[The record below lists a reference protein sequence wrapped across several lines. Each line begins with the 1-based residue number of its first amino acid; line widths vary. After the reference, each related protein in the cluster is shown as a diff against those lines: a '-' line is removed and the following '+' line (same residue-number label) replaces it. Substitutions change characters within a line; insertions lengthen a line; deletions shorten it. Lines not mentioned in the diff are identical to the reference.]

1 MATGE
6 TRLQIQRSAGA
17 ILVRLIAV
25 IAVMAVTVG
34 VALLPTVVAADSA
47 VASLDREMFDVPP
60 LPDEFEAP
68 AETSFVYAA
77 DGSELARLHGPQN
90 RVHVSLSGI
99 PEVTRQAVVATE
111 DAGFHEHNG
120 VDHRAIVRAAVANAR
135 AGAVEAGASTITQQY
150 VRNVLLASYRTADG
164 GFEKSLARKVHEAAW
179 AVALEEQLSKEEILE
194 RYLNTAYFGNGVYG
208 VGTAARYYFGRDV
221 SELDAA
227 RSALLAGLIRAPELN
242 DPIEHPDSARH
253 RRDIVLRQMRI
264 AGFLTAEQMAVAQ
277 DSPLGLDV
285 QPEGERDEP
294 FLVEWVKRVAFD
306 PSVELQPEVQQALG
320 PDKEARQRAVFEG
333 GLRIHTTVELAKL
346 QHAAAALRSY
356 LEQPAEDPLGGV
368 VSVEPGTGAVRS
380 VAVGPK
386 AFGECPEGQRTC
398 DVTKVNPIVPGGGGT
413 GRPPG
418 SAFKAVVMA
427 AALADGVTPAWATT
441 ARSGEEID
449 GCHDEDG
456 TYDPE
461 NYDGANFGRIPMA
474 TAAENSVNVYFVK
487 LAREIGIPVVAE
499 MAADL
504 GIHNTD
510 PPLEDF
516 GPASCS
522 VALGTVSVYPL
533 EMATA
538 YAAFANGG
546 VRCDPHVISRIEDRE
561 GNVLYEHEP
570 TCERILDDDQAAW
583 LIDLLQGPPSR
594 GGTAPY
600 VGATL
605 RRPVAGKTGTT
616 TDWKDAWFV
625 GFVPQLATAAWVG
638 YETPVEMFGVEAGG
652 TTWPRVTGGSIPAR
666 IWADYMV
673 AALEGAAVEDFPDAP
688 PIPFRDPRSDSGVSR
703 VPEPQEQ
710 EPETTTNEVP
720 PPGEQD

>member
-1 MATGE
+1 M
-6 TRLQIQRSAGA
+6 QVHRSAGT

-60 LPDEFEAP
+60 LPDDFEAP

-77 DGSELARLHGPQN
+77 DGSELDRLHGPQN
-90 RVHVSLSGI
+90 RVHVPLTRI

-111 DAGFHEHNG
+111 DAGFHQHNG
-120 VDHRAIVRAAVANAR
+120 VDHRAILRAAVANAR

-150 VRNVLLASYRTADG
+150 VRNVLLASYRTDDG

-179 AVALEEQLSKEEILE
+179 AVALEEQLSKDEILE

-208 VGTAARYYFGRDV
+208 IGTAARYYFGRDV

-242 DPIEHPDSARH
+242 DPIEHPDSARG

-264 AGFLTAEQMAVAQ
+264 AGFLTAGQMSVAQ
-277 DSPLGLDV
+277 DAPLGLDV
-285 QPEGERDEP
+285 QAEGEREEP

-333 GLRIHTTVELAKL
+333 GLRIHTTVEPAKL
-346 QHAAAALRSY
+346 RQATAALRSY
-356 LEQPAEDPLGGV
+356 LEQPEEDPLGGV

-386 AFGECPEGQRTC
+386 SFGECPEGQRTC
-398 DVTKVNPIVPGGGGT
+398 DVTKVYPIVPGGGGT

-418 SAFKAVVMA
+418 SSFKAVVMA
-427 AALADGVTPAWATT
+427 AALADGVTPAWAAT

-461 NYDGANFGRIPMA
+461 NYDGANFGRIEMA
-474 TAAENSVNVYFVK
+474 TAAQNSVNVYFVK
-487 LAREIGIPVVAE
+487 LAREIGVPTVAE

-504 GIHNTD
+504 GIRNTD

-516 GPASCS
+516 GPSSCS

-546 VRCDPHVISRIEDRE
+546 VRCDPHVISRIEDRQ

-570 TCERILDDDQAAW
+570 TCERVLDEDQAAW
-583 LIDLLQGPPSR
+583 LAELLQGPPSR

-605 RRPVAGKTGTT
+605 GRPVAGKTGTT

-652 TTWPRVTGGSIPAR
+652 TTWPKVTGGSIPAR

-673 AALEGAAVEDFPDAP
+673 AALEGVDVEDFPDAP
-688 PIPFRDPRSDSGVSR
+688 PIPSSDPRSDTRVSR
-703 VPEPQEQ
+703 VPDPRVPDPHEQ
-710 EPETTTNEVP
+710 EPETTTNEA
-720 PPGEQD
+720 PPGEQE